1 MKKLINCVLPLFVS
15 MLFITSCGGGS
26 APSEPVAQDAE
37 IQSEEILSMELRD
50 SMTPQEVLQAFKDG
64 HKRFLDGNLRVRKLV
79 TEINETSMGQN
90 PYAIVVSCIDSRV
103 PVETIFDKRIGEIFS
118 SRLAGNVINSDVV
131 GGVEFATALA
141 GAKLV
146 LVMGHTSCGAVKGA
160 IADAEFGNLTG
171 LLDKIKPAD
180 DSVRTG
186 LDPIIDTSSD
196 TYTDMVAS
204 KNVELSV
211 KQLRDMSPELVKL
224 EREGKILIVGAM
236 YDISSGVVTFID

>member
-1 MKKLINCVLPLFVS
+1 
-15 MLFITSCGGGS
+15 
-26 APSEPVAQDAE
+26 
-37 IQSEEILSMELRD
+37 
-50 SMTPQEVLQAFKDG
+50 
-64 HKRFLDGNLRVRKLV
+64 
-79 TEINETSMGQN
+79 
-90 PYAIVVSCIDSRV
+90 
-103 PVETIFDKRIGEIFS
+103 
-118 SRLAGNVINSDVV
+118 LAGNVINSDVV

-180 DSVRTG
+180 DMLRAG
-186 LDPIIDTSSD
+186 LDPIIETSSE
-196 TYTDMVAS
+196 TYTDMVAK

-224 EREGKILIVGAM
+224 EQEGKIIIVGAM
-236 YDISSGVVTFID
+236 YDIASGVVTFIE

>member
-1 MKKLINCVLPLFVS
+1 MKNLVLAALPAMLLFSACAGTSTPETTVDQNTTTQDTE
-15 MLFITSCGGGS
+15 MLS
-26 APSEPVAQDAE
+26 
-37 IQSEEILSMELRD
+37 LELRD

-64 HKRFLDGNLRVRKLV
+64 NQRFLAGDLRVREFV
-79 TEINETSMGQN
+79 TEINQTSTGQN

-103 PVETIFDKRIGEIFS
+103 PVETVFDKRIGEVFS

-160 IADAEFGNLTG
+160 IADAEYGNLTG

-180 DSVRTG
+180 DSMRVG
-186 LDPIIDTSSD
+186 LDPIIETSSE
-196 TYTDMVAS
+196 TYTDMVAR

-211 KQLRDMSPELVKL
+211 KQLRDTSPELTRM
-224 EREGKILIVGAM
+224 EQEGKILIVGAM
-236 YDISSGVVTFID
+236 YDISTGAVTFLD

>member
-1 MKKLINCVLPLFVS
+1 MNKLVLAALPAVLFLSACSGTSTPEVTADQNTTTQETE
-15 MLFITSCGGGS
+15 MLS
-26 APSEPVAQDAE
+26 
-37 IQSEEILSMELRD
+37 LELRD

-64 HKRFLDGNLRVRKLV
+64 NKRFLDGDLRVRKFV

-103 PVETIFDKRIGEIFS
+103 PVETIFDKRFGEIFS
-118 SRLAGNVINSDVV
+118 SRLAGNVVNSDVV

-146 LVMGHTSCGAVKGA
+146 VVMGHTSCGAVKGA
-160 IADAEFGNLTG
+160 IADAEYGNLTG

-180 DSVRTG
+180 DTMRVG
-186 LDPIIDTSSD
+186 LDPIIETSSE

-204 KNVELSV
+204 KNVELSI
-211 KQLRDMSPELVKL
+211 KQLRDTSPELTRM
-224 EREGKILIVGAM
+224 EQEGKILIVGAM
-236 YDISSGVVTFID
+236 YDIATGAVTFLD

>member
-1 MKKLINCVLPLFVS
+1 MKKLIYSLIPVFVS
-15 MLFITSCGGGS
+15 MLFITACGGANTS
-26 APSEPVAQDAE
+26 TESNVEVPQA
-37 IQSEEILSMELRD
+37 QSEDRLSLELRD

-64 HKRFLDGNLRVRKLV
+64 HQRFLDGNLRVRKFV

-118 SRLAGNVINSDVV
+118 SRLAGNVINTDVV

-160 IADAEFGNLTG
+160 IADAEYGNLTG

-180 DSVRTG
+180 DSVRSG
-186 LDPIIDTSSD
+186 LDPIIDTSSEA
-196 TYTDMVAS
+196 YTDMVAT
-204 KNVELSV
+204 KHVELSL
-211 KQLRDMSPELVKL
+211 KQLRDMSPELVRL
-224 EREGKILIVGAM
+224 EQEGKIIIVGAM
-236 YDISSGVVTFID
+236 YDIASGAVTFID

>member
-1 MKKLINCVLPLFVS
+1 MYKLNLSLLPAVVLMLLF
-15 MLFITSCGGGS
+15 TSCGGTNTS
-26 APSEPVAQDAE
+26 PETTAQGQEA
-37 IQSEEILSMELRD
+37 QGEEMLSLELRD
-50 SMTPQEVLQAFKDG
+50 SMTPQEVLKAFKDG
-64 HKRFLDGNLRVRKLV
+64 HQRFLDGNLRVRKFV

-180 DSVRTG
+180 DMLRAG
-186 LDPIIDTSSD
+186 LDPIIETSSE
-196 TYTDMVAS
+196 TYTDMVAK

-224 EREGKILIVGAM
+224 EQEGKIIIVGAM
-236 YDISSGVVTFID
+236 YDIASGVVTFIE

>member
-1 MKKLINCVLPLFVS
+1 MKNLVLAALPAVLLF
-15 MLFITSCGGGS
+15 S
-26 APSEPVAQDAE
+26 ACTGTTTPETTVDQNATAQADE
-37 IQSEEILSMELRD
+37 LLSLEFRD

-64 HKRFLDGNLRVRKLV
+64 NQRFLAGDLRVREFV
-79 TEINETSMGQN
+79 TEINETSAGQN

-103 PVETIFDKRIGEIFS
+103 PVETVFDKRIGEIFS

-180 DSVRTG
+180 DSMRVG
-186 LDPIIDTSSD
+186 LDPIIETSSE
-196 TYTDMVAS
+196 TYTDMVAR

-211 KQLRDMSPELVKL
+211 KQLRDTSPELTRM
-224 EREGKILIVGAM
+224 EQEGKIMIVSAM
-236 YDISSGVVTFID
+236 YDISTGAVTFLD

>member
-1 MKKLINCVLPLFVS
+1 MKRIFSAVIPVFLF
-15 MLFITSCGGGS
+15 LS
-26 APSEPVAQDAE
+26 ACAETTTTETMVDSDTTAQETDL
-37 IQSEEILSMELRD
+37 LSLELRD

-64 HKRFLDGNLRVRKLV
+64 NQRFLDGNLRVRKFV

-103 PVETIFDKRIGEIFS
+103 PVETIFDKRFGEIFS

-160 IADAEFGNLTG
+160 IADAEYGQLTG

-180 DSVRTG
+180 DSMRVG
-186 LDPIIDTSSD
+186 LDPIIETSSAV
-196 TYTDMVAS
+196 YTDMVAR
-204 KNVELSV
+204 KNVELSIA
-211 KQLRDMSPELVKL
+211 QLRNASPELTL
-224 EREGKILIVGAM
+224 MEQEGKILIVGAM
-236 YDISSGVVTFID
+236 YDISTGGVTFIE